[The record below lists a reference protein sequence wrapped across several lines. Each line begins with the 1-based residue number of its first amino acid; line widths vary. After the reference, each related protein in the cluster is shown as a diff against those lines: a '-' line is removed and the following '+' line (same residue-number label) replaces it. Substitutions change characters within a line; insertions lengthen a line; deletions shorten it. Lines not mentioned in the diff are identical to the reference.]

1 MIMRALAFFLA
12 IFILVLIFLY
22 LFTKDKKY
30 YEMLIKTTKN
40 IFVVASIIIVL
51 YILLRIVHI

>member
-30 YEMLIKTTKN
+30 YEMLIKTIKN
-40 IFVVASIIIVL
+40 IFAVASIIIVL